1 MSSAYS
7 AAATLRPDTR
17 QQIAIEALSKTKPI
31 SHLATDYEVSR
42 KFVYEQSEKAKLALN
57 ASFEPT
63 IADEQVL
70 FHLPITKSW
79 LFQLMLGL
87 VLICHSSLR
96 GVVELLRDV
105 FDIAISASTVRNRL
119 NTAAEQA
126 SAINVAQD
134 LSLIEVDLRDEIFQ
148 CSNPVLVG
156 VDAASTYCYL
166 LKLAEHRDADTWG
179 CHVLDAV
186 EQGLAP
192 TRTIADAGS
201 GLRAG
206 HQAAFGA
213 EVPCHGD
220 VFHLQHQCQSVA
232 NSLTRQAIGAT
243 TRRQDLEQ
251 KMAIA
256 KQKGQGHRLSKQLT
270 LARQHEVS
278 ALSLARDVKTLI
290 GWLNHDVLE
299 LAGPALA
306 ERQELYDFIVAE
318 LQFRE
323 AVGGKKV
330 RVLRKALQNQRDD
343 ILGFAQVLDEKLA
356 DIAQQLKTPLLLVR
370 EMCLLFRKQ
379 PTSNAYWQ
387 AWNQLQQ
394 KLSGQFHPLYEAVQT
409 AMRQT
414 PRASSMVEN
423 LNSRLR
429 NYFFLRKQLGPDY
442 LNLLQFF
449 LNSRQFMRSECEER
463 VGKSPAEL
471 MTGESHPHWL
481 ERLGFKRFQQA

>member
-1 MSSAYS
+1 MSPASS
-7 AAATLRPDTR
+7 VAATLRPETR
-17 QQIAIEALSKTKPI
+17 QQIAIEALAKTKPI
-31 SHLATDYEVSR
+31 SHLATEHEVSR
-42 KFVYEQSEKAKLALN
+42 KFVYEQSGKAKLAL
-57 ASFEPT
+57 SKFFEPT
-63 IADEQVL
+63 TPEHQVL
-70 FHLPITKSW
+70 FHLPITKAW
-79 LFQLMLGL
+79 LFQLILGL

-96 GVVELLRDV
+96 GVVELLRDI
-105 FDIAISASTVRNRL
+105 FDVTISASTVRNRL
-119 NTAAEQA
+119 NTAAAQA
-126 SAINVAQD
+126 SAINAAQD
-134 LSLIEVDLRDEIFQ
+134 LSRIEVDLRDEIFQ
-148 CSNPVLVG
+148 ARHPVLVG

-166 LKLAEHRDADTWG
+166 LELAEHRDADTWG
-179 CHVLDAV
+179 CHLLDAID
-186 EQGLAP
+186 QGLAP

-206 HQAAFGA
+206 HQAAFGE

-220 VFHLQHQCQSVA
+220 VFHIQHQCQSVA
-232 NSLTRQAIGAT
+232 NSLTRQAIGTT
-243 TRRQDLEQ
+243 TRRRDLEQ
-251 KMAIA
+251 KMVLA
-256 KQKGQGHRLSKQLT
+256 KQKGQGNRISKKLT
-270 LARQHEVS
+270 SAHQHEVS
-278 ALSLARDVKTLI
+278 AITLAQDVKTLI

-318 LQFRE
+318 LQRRE

-343 ILGFAQVLDEKLA
+343 ILGFAQVLDDKLA
-356 DIAQQLKTPLLLVR
+356 DIAQQLKLPLYLVR

-387 AWNQLQQ
+387 AWNQLHQ
-394 KLSGQFHPLYEAVQT
+394 KLSRQFHSLYEAVQE
-409 AMRQT
+409 AMKQT

-449 LNSRQFMRSECEER
+449 LNHRQFMRSDCEKR

-481 ERLGFKRFQQA
+481 ELLGFERFQQA